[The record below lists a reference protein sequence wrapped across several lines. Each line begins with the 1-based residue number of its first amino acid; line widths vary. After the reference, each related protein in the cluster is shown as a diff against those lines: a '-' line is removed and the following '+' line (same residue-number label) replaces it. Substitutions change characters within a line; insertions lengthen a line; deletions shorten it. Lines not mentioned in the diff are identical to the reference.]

1 MSESRYRSVCI
12 KDLDSFAGAC
22 PIQISKYEILYDSMY
37 DRAVAR
43 VTIKN
48 ISSKAIKTAY
58 VCAQCFD
65 DAGDDLGSTGDF
77 ALMDINLN
85 AGDTTTPETDVIR
98 TDRNVSSISV
108 KITKL
113 VYTDG
118 EVFRSENSTLVKLT
132 EQAALSNRYPNYA
145 QITRECKGIVTPIF
159 VPDTI

>member
-1 MSESRYRSVCI
+1 MYKCNLKGFFISMSESRYRSVCI
-12 KDLDSFAGAC
+12 KDLDSFAVAC

-58 VCAQCFD
+58 VCAQRFD

-85 AGDTTTPETDVIR
+85 AGDTTTPETDVIL
-98 TDRNVSSISV
+98 TDRKVSSISV
-108 KITKL
+108 KITAEA
-113 VYTDG
+113 TDTESPFG
-118 EVFRSENSTLVKLT
+118 EYFLDIAVP
-132 EQAALSNRYPNYA
+132 Q
-145 QITRECKGIVTPIF
+145 TPAHKR
-159 VPDTI
+159 